1 MKNLVCFNQP
11 AADYKPSG
19 LDQSVREQELEMKIK
34 ENEILHEQ
42 LQEAN
47 QQHTIIVRK
56 LEGRL
61 EVLEREAGGHNKTI
75 DETNARYNRIIER
88 LQEDRAASEVMLISV
103 LFYDISMICNY
114 KLKLVLRLRN

>member
-1 MKNLVCFNQP
+1 MEWSSSPFKQP

-42 LQEAN
+42 LHQAS

-56 LEGRL
+56 LEAKL
-61 EVLEREAGGHNKTI
+61 EVLEREAGGHNRTI
-75 DETNARYNRIIER
+75 EEANARYNRIIER
-88 LQEDRAASEVMLISV
+88 LQEDRAASEVYIYI
-103 LFYDISMICNY
+103 F
-114 KLKLVLRLRN
+114 